1 MVMGSHLTHTVAR
14 LKLGQPVTIE
24 PVYYGAEMMPKKAV
38 VLGCGLVGATMARD
52 LAADPSFEV
61 TAFDVSQKNLDRL
74 KGFPRLTPQCRDLGG
89 PDQIKKAIA
98 DADIVVGAMPS
109 TLGFMTLRA
118 VIESGK
124 PFADISF
131 MIEDQTELD
140 GLAKKK
146 GVTAVVDC
154 GVAPGLANIII
165 GHCDAELDTTDRVVF
180 YVGGLPKKPRWM
192 YQYKAPFAPA
202 DVLEEYTRPA
212 RMIENG
218 QIVTKSALSEPE
230 LIEFPGVGQLEAF
243 NTDGLR
249 SLLRTINAPNMM
261 EKTLRYP
268 GHIQLMRILRETGF
282 FNKEEIEVRG
292 VKVRP
297 LDVTSKLLFPLWTY
311 EPGEEEFTIL
321 RVIVEGR
328 KGGQRARH
336 IYDLYDEYDA
346 KTGQSSMARTT
357 GFPCAIAAR
366 MLANGKFREPGV
378 HPPEHLGQQPGMLEY
393 IIKELATRGVNVA
406 CRTESPGG

>member
-1 MVMGSHLTHTVAR
+1 
-14 LKLGQPVTIE
+14 
-24 PVYYGAEMMPKKAV
+24 MPKKAV

-52 LAADPSFEV
+52 LAGDGEFDV
-61 TAFDVSQKNLDRL
+61 TAIDVSQANLERL
-74 KGFPRLTPQCRDLGG
+74 KGFPRLRTECRDLGG
-89 PDQIKKAIA
+89 PAQIKQAVA
-98 DADIVVGAMPS
+98 NADIVVGAMPS

-131 MIEDQTELD
+131 MVEDQTELD
-140 GLAKKK
+140 GLAKKH
-146 GVTAVVDC
+146 GVSAVVDC
-154 GVAPGLANIII
+154 GVAPGLANVII
-165 GHCDAELDTTDRVVF
+165 GHCAAQLDATDRVVF
-180 YVGGLPKKPRWM
+180 YVGGLPKRPRWM

-212 RMIENG
+212 RMVEGG
-218 QIVTKSALSEPE
+218 QIVTKPALSEPE
-230 LIEFPGVGQLEAF
+230 LIDFPPVGPLEAF

-249 SLLRTINAPNMM
+249 SLLKTIKAPNMV

-282 FNKEEIEVRG
+282 FSKDEIEVRG

-311 EPGEEEFTIL
+311 EPGEEEFTVL

-328 KGGQRARH
+328 KDGRRLRH
-336 IYDLYDEYDA
+336 TYDLYDEYDRA
-346 KTGQSSMARTT
+346 AGQSSMARTT
-357 GFPCAIAAR
+357 GFPCVIVAR
-366 MLANGKFREPGV
+366 LLAERRFHEPGV
-378 HPPEHLGQQPGMLEY
+378 HPPEYLGRQTGLLEHLLKQLSS
-393 IIKELATRGVNVA
+393 RGVNVTY
-406 CRTESPGG
+406 RTVEPAN

>member
-1 MVMGSHLTHTVAR
+1 
-14 LKLGQPVTIE
+14 
-24 PVYYGAEMMPKKAV
+24 MPKKAV

-52 LAADPSFEV
+52 LAGDGDFEV
-61 TAFDVSQKNLDRL
+61 TAFDVSQANLERL
-74 KGFPRLTPQCRDLGG
+74 KDTPRLKTECRDLGG
-89 PDQIKKAIA
+89 PEQIKKAVA
-98 DADIVVGAMPS
+98 AADIVVGAMPS

-131 MIEDQTELD
+131 MVEDQTALD
-140 GLAKKK
+140 GLAKKH

-165 GHCDAELDTTDRVVF
+165 GHCAAQLDATDRVVF
-180 YVGGLPKKPRWM
+180 YVGGLPKRPKWM

-212 RMIENG
+212 RMVEDG
-218 QIVTKSALSEPE
+218 QVVTKPALSEPE
-230 LIEFPGVGQLEAF
+230 LIEFPRVGQLEAF

-249 SLLRTINAPNMM
+249 SLLRTIDAPNMV

-311 EPGEEEFTIL
+311 EPGEEEFTVL

-328 KGGQRARH
+328 KGGRR
-336 IYDLYDEYDA
+336 IRNTYDLYDEYDRA
-346 KTGQSSMARTT
+346 TGQSSMARTT
-357 GFPCAIAAR
+357 GFPCVIAAR
-366 MLANGKFREPGV
+366 LLAKGQFREPGV
-378 HPPEHLGQQPGMLEY
+378 HPPEHLGRGVGMLEHML
-393 IIKELATRGVNVA
+393 KELSKRGVNVTY
-406 CRTESPGG
+406 RTDEPAD

>member
-1 MVMGSHLTHTVAR
+1 
-14 LKLGQPVTIE
+14 
-24 PVYYGAEMMPKKAV
+24 MPKKAV

-52 LAADPSFEV
+52 LAGDGEFEV
-61 TAFDVSQKNLDRL
+61 TAYDVSRANLDRL
-74 KGFPRLTPQCRDLGG
+74 RDIPRLKTECHDLGG
-89 PDQIKKAIA
+89 PEQIKKAVA
-98 DADIVVGAMPS
+98 SADIVVGAMPS

-131 MIEDQTELD
+131 MVEDQTELD
-140 GLAKKK
+140 GLAKKHC
-146 GVTAVVDC
+146 VTAVVDC

-165 GHCDAELDTTDRVVF
+165 GHCAAKLDATDRVVF
-180 YVGGLPKKPRWM
+180 YVGGLPKRPRWM

-212 RMIENG
+212 RMVEGG
-218 QIVTKSALSEPE
+218 QIVTKPALSEPE
-230 LIEFPGVGQLEAF
+230 LIDFPHVGQLEAF

-249 SLLRTINAPNMM
+249 SLLRTIKAPNMV

-268 GHIQLMRILRETGF
+268 GHIQLMRILRQTGF
-282 FNKEEIEVRG
+282 FSKDEIEVRG

-311 EPGEEEFTIL
+311 EPGEEEFTVL

-328 KGGQRARH
+328 QEGRRIRH
-336 IYDLYDEYDA
+336 TYDLYDEYDRL
-346 KTGQSSMARTT
+346 TGQSSMARTT

-366 MLANGKFREPGV
+366 LLIEGRFSEPGV
-378 HPPEHLGQQPGMLEY
+378 HPPEYLGRQPRMLEHML
-393 IIKELATRGVNVA
+393 KELAKRGVNVTY
-406 CRTESPGG
+406 RTEHTD

>member
-1 MVMGSHLTHTVAR
+1 
-14 LKLGQPVTIE
+14 
-24 PVYYGAEMMPKKAV
+24 MPKKAV

-52 LAADPSFEV
+52 LAGDCDFDV
-61 TAFDVSQKNLDRL
+61 TAFDVSRANLDRL
-74 KGFPRLTPQCRDLGG
+74 KDCPRLKTECRDLGG
-89 PDQIKKAIA
+89 PEQIKRAVA

-131 MIEDQTELD
+131 MVEDQTELD
-140 GLAKKK
+140 GLAKKH
-146 GVTAVVDC
+146 GVTVVVDC

-165 GHCDAELDTTDRVVF
+165 GHCDALLDATDRVVF
-180 YVGGLPKKPRWM
+180 YVGGLPKRPRWM

-212 RMIENG
+212 RMVEGG
-218 QIVTKSALSEPE
+218 QVVTKPALSEPE
-230 LIEFPGVGQLEAF
+230 LIEFPPVGQLEAF

-249 SLLRTINAPNMM
+249 SLLRTIKAPNMV

-282 FNKEEIEVRG
+282 FSKDEIEVRG
-292 VKVRP
+292 AKVRP

-311 EPGEEEFTIL
+311 EPGEEEFTVL

-328 KGGQRARH
+328 KDGRRVRH
-336 IYDLYDEYDA
+336 TYDLYDEYDRA
-346 KTGQSSMARTT
+346 SGQSSMARTT
-357 GFPCAIAAR
+357 GFPCVIAAR
-366 MLANGKFREPGV
+366 LLAQGRFHEPGV
-378 HPPEHLGQQPGMLEY
+378 HPPEDLGRREGVLEH
-393 IIKELATRGVNVA
+393 ILNELAKRGVNVTY
-406 CRTESPGG
+406 RTVEPAV